1 MRTLLASLLLLACST
16 TFAGTPLPDA
26 PHVIAS
32 GQGKASVKPDTA
44 RVRFDFEQRT
54 AQPLPAKQGV
64 DAAVNRLLDS
74 LDAYGVADDDV
85 TASSLDVSEDADYDD
100 EGERTSNG
108 FVASR
113 SVTVLLKDVDRLNAF
128 LDNGL
133 ASGAHGV
140 GSVAFESSRE
150 DALREEARK
159 GAVADA
165 RAKAMEMANAFG
177 ARLGAVYSIGSINS
191 RYEHRYGATT
201 LDRVEVTGSRMQRGS
216 YVQPEVEYTETVDAV
231 FELLR

>member
-1 MRTLLASLLLLACST
+1 VRPCTASPSST
-16 TFAGTPLPDA
+16 TSGAPKLSAASALRASCSFGTSLA
-26 PHVIAS
+26 ALYQATTAS
-32 GQGKASVKPDTA
+32 
-44 RVRFDFEQRT
+44 
-54 AQPLPAKQGV
+54 LPAKQGV

-74 LDAYGVADDDV
+74 LDTYSVADDDI
-85 TASSLDVSEDADYDD
+85 TASSLDASEDVDYDD
-100 EGERTSNG
+100 EGKRTSNG

-133 ASGAHGV
+133 ASGAHGI

-159 GAVADA
+159 EAVADA

-177 ARLGAVYSIGSINS
+177 TRLGPVYSIGSINS
-191 RYEHRYGATT
+191 RFENQYGATT
-201 LDRVEVTGSRMQRGS
+201 LDRVEVTGSRIQRGR
-216 YVQPEVEYTETVDAV
+216 YVQPEVEYTETVNAV